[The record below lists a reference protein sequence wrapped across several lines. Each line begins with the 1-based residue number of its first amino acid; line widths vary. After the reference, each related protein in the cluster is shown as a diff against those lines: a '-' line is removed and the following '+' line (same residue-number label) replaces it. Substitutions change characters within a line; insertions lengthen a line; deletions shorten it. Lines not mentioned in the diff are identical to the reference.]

1 MGCFLV
7 RDTFAGE
14 GIHDFELN
22 FHIHPEAVLASE
34 NDWWLVE
41 QDGERIYMKLLTEEK
56 PPFGWF
62 SPAYGLKAKS
72 GVLTCSRRGEP
83 GNVSFLTA
91 IWLGFPDEPEIL
103 RQRIDSWCTAG

>member
-1 MGCFLV
+1 
-7 RDTFAGE
+7 
-14 GIHDFELN
+14 
-22 FHIHPEAVLASE
+22 
-34 NDWWLVE
+34 VE
-41 QDGERIYMKLLTEEK
+41 QNGERVYMKLLIEGTFNLKIGQEK

-62 SPAYGLKAKS
+62 SPAYGLKTKS

-103 RQRIDSWCTAG
+103 RQRIDPWCTAG